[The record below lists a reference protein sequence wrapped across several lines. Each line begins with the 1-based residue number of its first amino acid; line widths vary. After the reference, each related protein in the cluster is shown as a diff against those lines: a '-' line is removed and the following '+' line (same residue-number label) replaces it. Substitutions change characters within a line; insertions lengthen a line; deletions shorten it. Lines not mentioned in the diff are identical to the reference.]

1 MIDYICSTCIL
12 TSGCLCF
19 IHLKNKSITAKKE
32 ITTTKKKITNN
43 HQHYYMNQ
51 KIILLFSSLFC
62 CLQINAQLVGHTTV
76 TFVDSTRN
84 NRPIET
90 EIYYPAIT
98 AGNNTPIATGV
109 FPLIAFGHG
118 FVMTWSSYQN
128 FWDVLVPMGYI
139 LAFPTTESGFS
150 PIHAEFGKDLSF
162 LIAKIQSNG
171 AGVDIPSSSVGSKSA
186 IMGHSMGG
194 GCSFLSAQ
202 NNTNITTMVSFA
214 AANTNPS
221 SITASQQ
228 VSVPTLLFNGVN
240 DCVTP
245 PAQHQDIMFDSTSAA
260 YKTQINIIGGGHCFF
275 ANSNF
280 NCTLGETTCSPSPT
294 IAREAQQL
302 TTNDFLKI
310 WLAYFLKDDCPKAQ
324 EFQDSL
330 AASSRITY
338 RQNQPI
344 SCATGI
350 NDYLW
355 QNPSKVYPNPFSN
368 SISIEIPKEHIHH
381 VAIYNVMMQL
391 QGNYVFPESN
401 SKVTLDFSSLNAG
414 IHFIQINNK
423 YWTKIV
429 KRTNQ

>member
-1 MIDYICSTCIL
+1 M
-12 TSGCLCF
+12 
-19 IHLKNKSITAKKE
+19 K
-32 ITTTKKKITNN
+32 
-43 HQHYYMNQ
+43 Q
-51 KIILLFSSLFC
+51 KFILLFSSLIC
-62 CLQINAQLVGHTTV
+62 CLQVHAQLVGHTTI
-76 TFVDSTRN
+76 TFVDSSRN

-98 AGNNTPIATGV
+98 AGNNTPIAAGV
-109 FPLIAFGHG
+109 FPLITFGHG
-118 FVMTWSSYQN
+118 FVMTWSAYQN

-139 LAFPTTESGFS
+139 MAFPTTEGGFS
-150 PIHAEFGKDLSF
+150 PTHAAFAEDLRF
-162 LIAKIQSNG
+162 LITKIQSSG
-171 AGVDIPSSSVGSKSA
+171 AGADIPSSSVGPKSA

-194 GCSFLSAQ
+194 GCSFLGAQ
-202 NNTNITTMVSFA
+202 NNTTITTMVSFA

-228 VSVPTLLFNGVN
+228 IAVPTLLFSGVN

-245 PAQHQDIMFDSTSAA
+245 PSQHQDIMYDSTSAA

-280 NCTLGETTCSPSPT
+280 NCTFGEASCSPSPT
-294 IAREAQQL
+294 ITRESQQL

-330 AASSRITY
+330 AASARITY

-350 NDYLW
+350 NEYLW
-355 QNPSKVYPNPFSN
+355 QNPSTVYPNPFSN
-368 SISIEIPKEHIHH
+368 SLTVELPKGKIQS
-381 VAIYNVMMQL
+381 VTIYNIMMQD
-391 QGNYVFPESN
+391 QENYVFTEPN
-401 SKVTLDFSSLNAG
+401 SKVTLDLTSLHAG
-414 IHFIQINNK
+414 IHFIQINNT

-429 KRTNQ
+429 KQTIQ

>member
-1 MIDYICSTCIL
+1 
-12 TSGCLCF
+12 
-19 IHLKNKSITAKKE
+19 
-32 ITTTKKKITNN
+32 
-43 HQHYYMNQ
+43 MNS
-51 KIILLFSSLFC
+51 KIILLFISLFS
-62 CLQINAQLVGHTTV
+62 CLQINAQFVGHTTV
-76 TFVDSTRN
+76 TFVDSSRN

-98 AGNNTPIATGV
+98 AGNNTPIAAGV
-109 FPLIAFGHG
+109 FPLISFGHG
-118 FVMTWSSYQN
+118 FVMTWSAYQN

-139 LAFPTTESGFS
+139 IAFPTTEDGFS

-162 LIAKIQSNG
+162 LITKIQSIG
-171 AGVDIPSSSVGSKSA
+171 AGVDVPSSSVGPKSA

-228 VSVPTLLFNGVN
+228 VSVPTLLFSGVN

-245 PAQHQDIMFDSTSAA
+245 PSQHQDIMFDSTSAA

-280 NCTLGETTCSPSPT
+280 NCTFGEASCTPSPT
-294 IAREAQQL
+294 ITREEQQL
-302 TTNDFLKI
+302 ATNDFLKI

-330 AASSRITY
+330 AASARITY
-338 RQNQPI
+338 RQNQAI
-344 SCATGI
+344 SCVTAI
-350 NDYLW
+350 NDYQML
-355 QNPSKVYPNPFSN
+355 NPTSIYPNPFSHTL
-368 SISIEIPKEHIHH
+368 SIEIPKEPIHN
-381 VAIYNVMMQL
+381 VDIYNMMMQP
-391 QGNYVFPESN
+391 QGNYVFTGSN
-401 SKVTLDFSSLNAG
+401 SKVSLDLSSLTAG
-414 IHFIQINNK
+414 IHFIKVNNK
-423 YWTKIV
+423 YWSKIL
-429 KRTNQ
+429 KRIDE